1 MSDQNAVFH
10 VQVLI
15 GTNPK
20 TFEPM
25 YKDIKVVTTN
35 TKVIC
40 YNSKDEEIGQAGV
53 LRKSDFNFD
62 KLFKIALSKSE
73 LAEA

>member
-1 MSDQNAVFH
+1 MNNQNAVFH
-10 VQVLI
+10 IQVLI

-20 TFEPM
+20 TFEPI

-40 YNSKDEEIGQAGV
+40 YDSKDEEIGQAGV
-53 LRKSDFNFD
+53 LRKSDFNFN
-62 KLFKIALSKSE
+62 KLFKIALSKSK
-73 LAEA
+73 LTEA